1 MDDAAIVS
9 LFWQRDE
16 RALAE
21 AEQKYGS
28 YCRHIARSILADE
41 QDAEESLNDA
51 WLAAWQSIP
60 PQRPGRLGTYLG
72 KLTRNLSISRL
83 RSLSAQKRGGG
94 EPALALEELAECLPG
109 PNDPQQEL
117 EARDLARLLNRFVG
131 SLPRRERDVF
141 VARYYFLVPLEELSR
156 RTGFGQSKLKSM
168 LLRTRR
174 KLQKLLKEE
183 GYR

>member
-21 AEQKYGS
+21 TEQKYGS

-41 QDAEESLNDA
+41 QDAEESVNDA

-109 PNDPQQEL
+109 TSDPQQEL
-117 EARDLARLLNRFVG
+117 EARDLGRLLNGFVG
-131 SLPRRERDVF
+131 SRPRRERDVF

-174 KLQKLLKEE
+174 KLQKLLNEE

>member
-21 AEQKYGS
+21 TEQKYGS
-28 YCRHIARSILADE
+28 YCRHIAHSILADE
-41 QDAEESLNDA
+41 QDAEESVNDA

-94 EPALALEELAECLPG
+94 EPALALE
-109 PNDPQQEL
+109 
-117 EARDLARLLNRFVG
+117 
-131 SLPRRERDVF
+131 
-141 VARYYFLVPLEELSR
+141 
-156 RTGFGQSKLKSM
+156 
-168 LLRTRR
+168 
-174 KLQKLLKEE
+174 
-183 GYR
+183 